1 MGSRRVCNLVAPC
14 VAQSAVSSHFDQAV
28 DIKLDLQVPSGNYS
42 EKLSREKI
50 GGRRHKGK
58 GRGAR
63 CKGGGWRGRQ
73 LLVGVEVHVLSG
85 CVVLPPIEH
94 PRGNIVVEWSLNH
107 LQQHKQHAEQHEHHT
122 NGT

>member
-50 GGRRHKGK
+50 GGRREGTKGK
-58 GRGAR
+58 GGGRGVR
-63 CKGGGWRGRQ
+63 EEDGGAGNY
-73 LLVGVEVHVLSG
+73 LLVLRCMSFP
-85 CVVLPPIEH
+85 VV
-94 PRGNIVVEWSLNH
+94 
-107 LQQHKQHAEQHEHHT
+107 
-122 NGT
+122 